1 MRFLLFL
8 LLGTLIFG
16 MAFPAMIA
24 FIGLFGILL
33 VAVMLFRIFRGGSG
47 FTVYTSRGYG
57 RSGESVER
65 GGTYEKKKI
74 YTESEPEVVEHRQER
89 EGGYVNVA
97 SDEDEI
103 EEACEIV
110 ELPATALRKDED
122 PASGGEETR
131 L

>member
-16 MAFPAMIA
+16 MAFPAMLA

-33 VAVMLFRIFRGGSG
+33 VAIMLFRIFRGGSG

-57 RSGESVER
+57 RSGES

-122 PASGGEETR
+122 PASGGEEAR
-131 L
+131 M